1 MEIKDCIVILLLI
14 FGLFSIFH
22 TVNADEN
29 IYLNIHILGEDAQN
43 IFGNKVIVAGIW
55 HNIDLTIETQV
66 SQEIKLVLYQGI
78 SIPSAANR
86 DETNYYEWR
95 YDKISDLWT
104 DENGYQG
111 YSYINESNC
120 KNEGNYYS
128 FCIGLKDTF
137 PDIDNYHENW
147 TLEIFKDGAILHT
160 ESVTIEKPMI
170 GIAKSHDD
178 IISFQ
183 IDPFTEKNIQ
193 NEEQYFIIINTGNV
207 PLKISFNYE
216 TYNEIIKVSN
226 SGKKLSSDESY
237 NHYVSLF
244 TRSWK
249 PGILSIEG
257 STSASIPEDLVITSA
272 PIVFNTNITTLAASL
287 ELSVG
292 HSNYRIQEIK
302 GSHIV
307 FQYEEEINMR
317 DGEVRD
323 IIVYLSG
330 EGIVDLAINV
340 DGEYIKI
347 LKIFSEDQ
355 EGSPMTIL
363 SKNTSEYAVTIRVEA
378 LKENMIGTLTYR
390 LEIDGKIETYQTS
403 ISIGPPIIRESLGEL
418 RIPSTAIFI
427 VICFVIV
434 IIYMISNQIKHKRR

>member
-1 MEIKDCIVILLLI
+1 MVTKNCLIILLLTI
-14 FGLFSIFH
+14 GLLSIFH

-29 IYLNIHILGEDAQN
+29 IYLNIHILGEDAHN
-43 IFGNKVIVAGIW
+43 SFGNKVIVSGIW
-55 HNIDLTIETQV
+55 HNINITFENQV
-66 SQEIKLVLYQGI
+66 SQEVTLVLYQGD
-78 SIPSAANR
+78 SIPIATNR
-86 DETNYYEWR
+86 DETNYYKWKYE
-95 YDKISDLWT
+95 KILDLWT
-104 DENGYQG
+104 DENEYQG
-111 YSYINESNC
+111 YSFINESNC
-120 KNEGNYYS
+120 KNEGNDYS

-147 TLEIFKDGAILHT
+147 TLEIFRDGAILHT
-160 ESVTIEKPMI
+160 EIITIEKPMI

-207 PLKISFNYE
+207 PLNIFFNYE
-216 TYNEIIKVSN
+216 AFDDIIKISN
-226 SGKKLSSDESY
+226 SGKKLSRDDSFNNY
-237 NHYVSLF
+237 IRLF
-244 TRSWK
+244 TSSWK

-257 STSASIPEDLVITSA
+257 LTSASIPEDLIITSA
-272 PIVFNTNITTLAASL
+272 PIVFNTNITTLAANL
-287 ELSVG
+287 EIYVG

-302 GSHIV
+302 DSHIV

-317 DGEVRD
+317 DGEIRD

-330 EGIVDLAINV
+330 EGIVDLSING
-340 DGEYIKI
+340 DGENIKI

-363 SKNTSEYAVTIRVEA
+363 SKNSSEYAVTIRVEA

-403 ISIGPPIIRESLGEL
+403 ISIGPPIIEESLGEL
-418 RIPSTAIFI
+418 KIPSTAIFI